1 MLKQLEQL
9 SMSAEGRYATAR
21 ELEFLENY
29 LPTVDLR
36 ISTYQ
41 KIRDREDEIIDRLE
55 AKMREKMPE
64 IFQSG
69 SGDLSASYKRDTKRI
84 LRNAI
89 AAMLI
94 DDLDRLRENILLWQ
108 RTIIKAFKVK
118 HIAAVAHTTM
128 PEIIQQYLTPEEF
141 KAIDPVLQLNRAIL
155 AD

>member
-9 SMSAEGRYATAR
+9 TMSAEGRYATAR

-36 ISTYQ
+36 ISAYQ

>member
-36 ISTYQ
+36 ISAYQ

-69 SGDLSASYKRDTKRI
+69 SGDLSSSYKRDTKRI

-141 KAIDPVLQLNRAIL
+141 EAIDPVLQLNRAIL

>member
-9 SMSAEGRYATAR
+9 SISAEGRYATAR

-29 LPTVDLR
+29 LPTVNLR
-36 ISTYQ
+36 ISAYQ
-41 KIRDREDEIIDRLE
+41 KIRDAEDEIIDRLE
-55 AKMREKMPE
+55 AKMREKMPK

-69 SGDLSASYKRDTKRI
+69 SGDLSPMYKRDTKRI

-118 HIAAVAHTTM
+118 HIAAVAHTIM

-141 KAIDPVLQLNRAIL
+141 TAIEPVLHLNQAIL